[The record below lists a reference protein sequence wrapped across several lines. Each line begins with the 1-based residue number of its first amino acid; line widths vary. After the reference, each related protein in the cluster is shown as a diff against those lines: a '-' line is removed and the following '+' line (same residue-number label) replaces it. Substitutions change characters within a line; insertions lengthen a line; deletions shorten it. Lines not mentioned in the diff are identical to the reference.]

1 MDIKKFKLAIKT
13 REQTDDEWTEGVQR
27 CHSDLVDIVCEDMNS
42 TIQYL
47 LTSCTA
53 DEFSW
58 LSEVFD
64 DVVARNPRRDFI
76 EALRFLASK
85 YPEETTTYNIAT
97 FIDSAEAL
105 VSELAEQ

>member
-1 MDIKKFKLAIKT
+1 MDINRFKLAIKA

-27 CHSDLVDIVCEDMNS
+27 CHGDLVGIVCEDMDG

-64 DVVARNPRRDFI
+64 DIVARLPRRDFI
-76 EALRFLASK
+76 DALRFLAS
-85 YPEETTTYNIAT
+85 
-97 FIDSAEAL
+97 
-105 VSELAEQ
+105 VSFDISCFKVPQDVVYQ